1 MRRIVCLFGILTA
14 SSVLAFADDF
24 QGRLLDA
31 SCYAQQKSATSC
43 DPSSATTSYI
53 LYVGTTAY
61 TLDTAGSEKVGKALK
76 ARADRS
82 SNPNAPA
89 GSQSNQVMAKVTGT
103 KSAADNTIQVENVDI
118 Q

>member
-1 MRRIVCLFGILTA
+1 MRRLVCLFGILTA
-14 SSVLAFADDF
+14 SSLLAFADDF

-43 DPSSATTSYI
+43 DPTSATTAYI
-53 LYVGTTAY
+53 LYVGNTAY
-61 TLDTAGSEKVGKALK
+61 TLDTAGSEKVGRALK

-82 SNPNAPA
+82 ANPSAPA
-89 GSQSNQVMAKVTGT
+89 GQANQVMAKVTGT
-103 KSAADNTIQVENVDI
+103 KNGGDNTIQVEKIDI